1 MSTFSSSFSS
11 ASLYVTLMATSHQ
24 TSVHGSECAPVAER
38 SAPSPAALL
47 NHPLPCSSSHRFNF
61 RFSVADDMCAPDSLE
76 LLNKAGLDFERHDK
90 LGIDVEYFGEV
101 LITSGLALFPEVKW
115 VSFHSGYDFGYL
127 VKVSQSRGVVA
138 ASQSGSHALL
148 TTTPIVRNF
157 SSSSTQ
163 VVSCA
168 PLPPT
173 ESDFF
178 SLLRVWFPTIYDIKY
193 LMRSC
198 KTLKGGL
205 QDVAEELGVARIGQQ
220 HQAGSDSL
228 LTAATFFKLRSRFF
242 DGVIDDSK
250 FVGALYG
257 FSASSRPNAVA
268 GVGSGASAA
277 ALADSTINGGSG
289 AVVTR

>member
-1 MSTFSSSFSS
+1 MANQIREVWAENLDVEMANIRDAVERYPYVAMDTEFPGIVARPIGTFKGSSD
-11 ASLYVTLMATSHQ
+11 YHYQTLRCN
-24 TSVHGSECAPVAER
+24 VD
-38 SAPSPAALL
+38 LL
-47 NHPLPCSSSHRFNF
+47 KLIQLGITLCDADGNFPPDVCTWQFNF

-127 VKVSQSRGVVA
+127 VKV
-138 ASQSGSHALL
+138 
-148 TTTPIVRNF
+148 
-157 SSSSTQ
+157 
-163 VVSCA
+163 VSCA
-168 PLPPT
+168 PLPST

-277 ALADSTINGGSG
+277 ALTDSTINGGSG